1 MLSERIQKVAESVL
15 ENEALISG
23 LDRDSADV
31 LQKWGV
37 KNATQVAEKTATLDD
52 ERAER
57 EMYPQLKASRRL
69 IRAICV
75 WLAHE
80 KDSEPEEREK
90 LWAKVEKRAK
100 LLYGEGISLPAS
112 SEFSGENSAE
122 FINNLRDWLET
133 GGESDEKEKDD
144 EKKETFFSSLFN
156 R

>member
-1 MLSERIQKVAESVL
+1 MDVLSKRIQKVTESVL

-23 LDRDSADV
+23 LDRDAADI

-52 ERAER
+52 ERAEK

-69 IRAICV
+69 IRAIRV
-75 WLAHE
+75 WLAYE

-90 LWAKVEKRAK
+90 LWRKVEKRAK
-100 LLYGEGISLPAS
+100 SLYGEGISLPAP
-112 SEFSGENSAE
+112 SEFSGKNSAE
-122 FINNLRDWLET
+122 FINHLRDWLEAD
-133 GGESDEKEKDD
+133 GKEKDND
-144 EKKETFFSSLFN
+144 KKESFFSSFFN